1 MVEVMASVV
10 LLISSGLL
18 MRAMWQLQSQD
29 PGFRAEGVL
38 TLRTAL
44 PGATYGDP
52 RVRYEF
58 YTRVLSRV
66 RALPGVSSAAYITGL
81 PMGMRGGIWPVVVNG
96 QPATRTATNS
106 AALRQAT
113 PGFFSTLGIPLRRGR
128 DIAETDDATR
138 PSVAVVSE
146 SFAKRYWPNEDPMGK
161 RFTFALR
168 EREVVGIVADVRW
181 RGLEQPS
188 EPQVYVPPKQ
198 VDSLSLLY
206 YAPKDLVMRTSASVA
221 QLMPE
226 IRRIVREADPHQP
239 ISNVQM
245 LTDVVAANT
254 ASRAAQLRVL
264 EILAAIALL
273 LATVGIHGLLSF
285 TVSKREQEI
294 GVRVALGAK
303 PSGILSMFLREGILL
318 SVGGILPG
326 VAIAYAAGRGM
337 GALLAGV
344 APSDPLTVVVGVTL
358 CAGATILGSL
368 RPALRA
374 SRTDPI
380 AALRAE

>member
-1 MVEVMASVV
+1 
-10 LLISSGLL
+10 
-18 MRAMWQLQSQD
+18 MRAMWKLQSQD
-29 PGFRAEGVL
+29 PGFHADGVL

-44 PGATYGDP
+44 PGSKYGDP
-52 RVRYEF
+52 RVRDEF
-58 YTRVLSRV
+58 YTRVLSRI
-66 RALPGVSSAAYITGL
+66 RALPGVSTAAYVTGL

-96 QPATRTATNS
+96 QAATRTATNS

-113 PGFFSTLGIPLRRGR
+113 PGYFSTLGIPLRRGR
-128 DIAETDDATR
+128 DIAATDDATR

-168 EREVVGIVADVRW
+168 EREVVGIVGDVRW

-206 YAPKDLVMRTSASVA
+206 YAPKDLVIRTSASVA

-226 IRRIVREADPHQP
+226 IRRIVHEADPHQP

-318 SVGGILPG
+318 SAGGILPG

-337 GALLAGV
+337 GALLVGV
-344 APSDPLTVVVGVTL
+344 APNDPLTVVVGVTL